1 MTPLLEEQMP
11 KHLKS
16 KLVDVM
22 KIDLK
27 ASDQEIFTATLERMR
42 EEDTKTD
49 AEKVERLLREYRG
62 RGLAIIGQ
70 EAVLEALANGQVDE
84 LLISA
89 ALERTHGEEQEINAI
104 LAPEVPDSSGGTE
117 SDEPRSVLIADLLV
131 TKAKQTDARVTFI
144 EDPELLKDVEGVGAF
159 LRWRT

>member
-11 KHLKS
+11 KHLAS

-27 ASDQEIFTATLERMR
+27 ASDQEILHGNAGA
-42 EEDTKTD
+42 D
-49 AEKVERLLREYRG
+49 AGRGCKNRRGEGRALLREYRG
-62 RGLAIIGQ
+62 RGLAIIGP

-89 ALERTHGEEQEINAI
+89 ALERTHGEEQQIDAI
-104 LAPEVPDSSGGTE
+104 LAPEVPDSTGGTE
-117 SDEPRSVLIADLLV
+117 SDEPRSVLIADFWLLRRSRL
-131 TKAKQTDARVTFI
+131 T
-144 EDPELLKDVEGVGAF
+144 
-159 LRWRT
+159 LRLFH

>member
-11 KHLKS
+11 KHLTS

-27 ASDQEIFTATLERMR
+27 ASDQEVFTATLERMR
-42 EEDTKTD
+42 EEDAKTD

-62 RGLAIIGQ
+62 RGLAIVGQ

-89 ALERTHGEEQEINAI
+89 ALER
-104 LAPEVPDSSGGTE
+104 D
-117 SDEPRSVLIADLLV
+117 PR
-131 TKAKQTDARVTFI
+131 R
-144 EDPELLKDVEGVGAF
+144 GAGN
-159 LRWRT
+159 